1 MKKNYKIKKRR
12 KQISTISFMVVML
25 IIITTISIAFSLW
38 SSELVINGKVVVG
51 YKEPDLPVEIPSTGT
66 TDGITRYTVNTKLT
80 WALTTIFK
88 VEDETYEGNT
98 ITTSLRCVYKQLLD
112 SSFIEPEITLTI
124 PNNTTDTF
132 TNGRLTLYEYND
144 TAGTVTDR
152 SETLSSTTI
161 APSGT
166 ATVKIK
172 CTLSSKSIDD
182 NTYYHYKIAYDVGE
196 KTCYFNY
203 ILRVLP
209 RV

>member
-12 KQISTISFMVVML
+12 KQISTISLMIIMFV
-25 IIITTISIAFSLW
+25 IITTISIAFSLW
-38 SSELVINGKVVVG
+38 SSELIIDGKVTIG
-51 YKEPDLPVEIPSTGT
+51 YVEPKLPVQIPSTGT

-80 WALTTIFK
+80 WALTTIFE

-124 PNNTTDTF
+124 PNNTADTF
-132 TNGRLTLYEYND
+132 TNGTLTLYEYND
-144 TAGTVTDR
+144 TAGTVTER

-182 NTYYHYKIAYDVGE
+182 NTYYHYKIAYDVGG

-203 ILRVLP
+203 ILKVLP
-209 RV
+209 KV

>member
-196 KTCYFNY
+196 KTCYFKY

>member
-12 KQISTISFMVVML
+12 KQISTISLMIIMFV
-25 IIITTISIAFSLW
+25 IITTISIAFSLW
-38 SSELVINGKVVVG
+38 SSELIIDGKVTIG
-51 YKEPDLPVEIPSTGT
+51 YVEPKLPVQIPSTGT

-80 WALTTIFK
+80 WALTTIFE

-98 ITTSLRCVYKQLLD
+98 ITTSLRCVYKQLFD

-132 TNGRLTLYEYND
+132 TNGTLTLYEYND
-144 TAGTVTDR
+144 TAGTVTER

-166 ATVKIK
+166 ATVTIK
-172 CTLSSKSIDD
+172 CKLSSKSIDD
-182 NTYYHYKIAYDVGE
+182 NTYYHYKIAYDVGG

-203 ILRVLP
+203 ILKVLP
-209 RV
+209 KV

>member
-1 MKKNYKIKKRR
+1 MKKNYKIKKKK
-12 KQISTISFMVVML
+12 KQISVFSFIIIM
-25 IIITTISIAFSLW
+25 IAIITTMSIAFSLW
-38 SSELVINGKVVVG
+38 SSELIIDGKVLIG

-80 WALTTIFK
+80 WGLTTIFE

-98 ITTSLRCVYKQLLD
+98 ITTSLRCVYKQWLD

-124 PNNTTDTF
+124 PNNTEDTF
-132 TNGRLTLYEYND
+132 TNGTISLYEYND
-144 TAGTVTDR
+144 TAGTVTNR
-152 SETLSSTTI
+152 SEVLSSTTI

-172 CTLSSKSIDD
+172 CKLSSKEIDD
-182 NTYYHYKIAYDVGE
+182 NTYYHYKIAYEVGD

-209 RV
+209 KV

>member
-1 MKKNYKIKKRR
+1 MKKSYKIKKKR
-12 KQISTISFMVVML
+12 KQISVFSLMIILF
-25 IIITTISIAFSLW
+25 IIISMMTVGFSLW
-38 SSELVINGKVVVG
+38 SSELVIDGEVIVG
-51 YKEPDLPVEIPSTGT
+51 YVEPSLPVQIPSTGT

-88 VEDETYEGNT
+88 VEDEVYEGNT

-132 TNGRLTLYEYND
+132 TNGTLTLYEYND
-144 TAGTVTDR
+144 TAGTVTER

-172 CTLSSKSIDD
+172 GKISSKEIDD
-182 NTYYHYKIAYDVGE
+182 NTYYHYKIAYDVAG
-196 KTCYFNY
+196 KKCYFNY

-209 RV
+209 KV

>member
-12 KQISTISFMVVML
+12 KQISTISLMIIMFV
-25 IIITTISIAFSLW
+25 IITTISIAFSLW
-38 SSELVINGKVVVG
+38 SSELIIDGKVTIG
-51 YKEPDLPVEIPSTGT
+51 YVEPKLPVQIPSTGT

-80 WALTTIFK
+80 WALTTIFE
-88 VEDETYEGNT
+88 VLDETYEGNT

-112 SSFIEPEITLTI
+112 SSFIEPEIRLTI
-124 PNNTTDTF
+124 PNNTADTF
-132 TNGRLTLYEYND
+132 TNGTLTLYEYND
-144 TAGTVTDR
+144 TAGTVTER

-182 NTYYHYKIAYDVGE
+182 NTYYHYKIAYDVGG

-203 ILRVLP
+203 ILKVLP
-209 RV
+209 KV